1 MHFCVY
7 FTESISLKII
17 EYTVRIC
24 LIDYE
29 KQLKALHKVS
39 QFVSNTEETEKKNF
53 VHKQVLCND
62 SNVY

>member
-7 FTESISLKII
+7 FTESTSLKII

-53 VHKQVLCND
+53 VHE
-62 SNVY
+62 